1 VSTNIFLS
9 TALLFLLVASAFF
22 SASETAL
29 FSLSSMQLKHY
40 RRSKNSRFELVAHL
54 MERPRDVLVTILMLN
69 VLANILVQNTV
80 SSLFE
85 QYTGWGLKVGLPLAL
100 TLIFSELLPKSL
112 AMPNNAKI
120 SEKAAPMIAKCS
132 LFLGPVRRQLTRA
145 TNWISRFFFLI
156 LQEDEDISPE
166 ELKHVLKTSEK
177 SGVLLKQESQMIG
190 GALDLQLTPVSVL
203 MRPREEILY
212 YDLQE
217 PLSVLLH
224 LFADQQITRIP
235 VCENDLENIKG
246 ILSASAFFLAQPNIQ
261 ESRQILPLLAKPYFV
276 PETSKA
282 FTVFK
287 VMRERSASLAI
298 VVDEYG
304 IISGL
309 LTQED
314 LIEKVVGEIADR
326 RDVKSLYT
334 RSGEDIIIASGKMEI
349 AEFKDI
355 FGTPLLSKEHAVTL
369 GGWLI
374 EQLGS
379 IPQTGTQYATDEF
392 LFYVLAAEPN
402 RVRRVYVRRLPR
414 NQ

>member
-1 VSTNIFLS
+1 
-9 TALLFLLVASAFF
+9 
-22 SASETAL
+22 
-29 FSLSSMQLKHY
+29 
-40 RRSKNSRFELVAHL
+40 

-85 QYTGWGLKVGLPLAL
+85 NYSGWGLKVGLPLAL

-120 SEKAAPMIAKCS
+120 SEKAAPVIAKCS
-132 LFLGPVRRQLTRA
+132 RFLGPIRRQLTRA

-235 VCENDLENIKG
+235 VCDNDLENIKG
-246 ILSASAFFLAQPNIQ
+246 VLSASAFFLAQPSIH
-261 ESRQILPLLAKPYFV
+261 ETRQLLPLLSKPYFV

-287 VMRERSASLAI
+287 IMRERSTSLAI

>member
-1 VSTNIFLS
+1 
-9 TALLFLLVASAFF
+9 
-22 SASETAL
+22 
-29 FSLSSMQLKHY
+29 
-40 RRSKNSRFELVAHL
+40 
-54 MERPRDVLVTILMLN
+54 

-80 SSLFE
+80 SSLFA
-85 QYTGWGLKVGLPLAL
+85 QYSGWGLKVGLPLAL
-100 TLIFSELLPKSL
+100 TLVFGELLPKSL
-112 AMPNNAKI
+112 AMPNNVKI
-120 SEKAAPMIAKCS
+120 SEKAAPVISKCS
-132 LFLGPVRRQLTRA
+132 RWLSPIRKQLTRI

-156 LQEDEDISPE
+156 VQEDEDISLD

-190 GALDLQLTPVSVL
+190 GALDLQQTPVSVL

-212 YDLQE
+212 YDMQE

-224 LFADQQITRIP
+224 LFAEQQITRIP
-235 VCENDLENIKG
+235 VCDHDLENIKG
-246 ILSASAFFLAQPNIQ
+246 ILSASAFFLEQPNIH
-261 ESRQILPLLAKPYFV
+261 ESVQLLPLLIKPYFV
-276 PETSKA
+276 PEITKA
-282 FTVFK
+282 FNVFQ
-287 VMRERSASLAI
+287 VMREKSAHLAI

-304 IISGL
+304 TISGL
-309 LTQED
+309 ITQED

-326 RDVKSLYT
+326 RDIKSLYT

-355 FGTPLLSKEHAVTL
+355 FGIPLLSKEHSVTL

-402 RVRRVYVRRLPR
+402 RVRRVYVRRLLRPK
-414 NQ
+414 

>member
-1 VSTNIFLS
+1 
-9 TALLFLLVASAFF
+9 
-22 SASETAL
+22 
-29 FSLSSMQLKHY
+29 
-40 RRSKNSRFELVAHL
+40 

-85 QYTGWGLKVGLPLAL
+85 QYNGWGLKVGLPLAL
-100 TLIFSELLPKSL
+100 TLVFGELIPKSL

-120 SEKAAPMIAKCS
+120 SEKAAPVIAKCS
-132 LFLGPVRRQLTRA
+132 RYLRPLRLLLTRI
-145 TNWISRFFFLI
+145 THWISRFFFLI
-156 LQEDEDISPE
+156 LQEDEDISQE

-190 GALDLQLTPVSVL
+190 GALDLQQTPISVL

-217 PLSVLLH
+217 PLSTLVH
-224 LFADQQITRIP
+224 LFTDQQISRIP
-235 VCENDLENIKG
+235 VCDNDLENLKG
-246 ILSASAFFLAQPNIQ
+246 ILSASAFFLAQPSIR
-261 ESRQILPLLAKPYFV
+261 ESVHLLPSLNKPYFV
-276 PETSKA
+276 PETTKA
-282 FTVFK
+282 FNVFQ
-287 VMRERSASLAI
+287 VMREKSADLAI

-309 LTQED
+309 ITQED
-314 LIEKVVGEIADR
+314 LIEKIVGEITDR
-326 RDVKSLYT
+326 RDAKSMYT
-334 RSGEDIIIASGKMEI
+334 RSGEDIIIASGRMEI
-349 AEFKDI
+349 AEFKEI
-355 FGTPLLSKEHAVTL
+355 FGIPLISKEHSVTL

-392 LFYVLAAEPN
+392 LFYVLA
-402 RVRRVYVRRLPR
+402 PR
-414 NQ
+414 ASSLCPLRDGVCFVQ